1 MTTAL
6 RTRVLDERAARRD
19 LRSQIA
25 ALEAR
30 GGRAPGGPGPRL
42 LSLGELE
49 AVRDALVPV
58 RPPSGPDGHEEAR
71 LLLERMLA
79 DPGAHRF
86 ARVPLAALG
95 QPGCGA
101 YVVRPRLGLLGMLA
115 GWWEVKLSSGCPL
128 AMRGIICLVAAG
140 LLVIAAPAAA
150 KPHTATSFD
159 GNCALSGAVSFSPA
173 LTLSPQPVVQTARAA
188 GTCTG
193 TFTDAAGR
201 RHRLDAAPVTYAA
214 QSASAMGSCLG
225 GTASGSGALKFPYGR
240 LRFGLSET
248 RAAALPVL
256 TLGGARSGTAI
267 GLVTPASSQDPVAAV
282 QACAGTGLD
291 RFELEARL
299 QTVGRISG

>member
-1 MTTAL
+1 MTPAL

-19 LRSQIA
+19 LRAQIA

-49 AVRDALVPV
+49 AVRDALVPARSPV
-58 RPPSGPDGHEEAR
+58 ESDRHEEAR
-71 LLLERMLA
+71 VLLERMLA

-86 ARVPLAALG
+86 ARVPLAALD

-128 AMRGIICLVAAG
+128 AMRGIICLIAAG
-140 LLVIAAPAAA
+140 ILASAAPAAA
-150 KPHTATSFD
+150 KPHRATSFD

-193 TFTDAAGR
+193 TFADAAGR
-201 RHRLDAAPVTYAA
+201 PHRLDAAPVTYAA
-214 QSASAMGSCLG
+214 QSASAMGSCPG
-225 GTASGSGALKFPYGR
+225 GTASGSGVLTFPYGR

-248 RAAALPVL
+248 RAAAVPVL
-256 TLGGARSGTAI
+256 TLSGARSGTAI
-267 GLVTPASSQDPVAAV
+267 GLVTPASSQDPLAAV
-282 QACAGTGLD
+282 QACAGAGLD
-291 RFELEARL
+291 RFELDARL
-299 QTVGRISG
+299 QTGGRISG